1 MRPNEPMPEKATALV
16 FLKGPRRGMESIACV
31 IIAEE
36 WPFFLGRGKWLVD
49 LRVLRVA
56 GLMSR

>member
-1 MRPNEPMPEKATALV
+1 MPEKATALV